1 MNKELITVILRA
13 IIQAV
18 AGALAVR
25 GVSID
30 DGSIEIIVAGI
41 VAALTIVWSVKEK
54 AKIKSET
61 TTITKP

>member
-54 AKIKSET
+54 AKIKAET